1 MVLLL
6 IYTPIAEQYTT
17 LCLEGKHQKW
27 TKRRSRT
34 GLRLLLRC
42 YPLCR
47 NPSREGLTL
56 GLTPRAIKWRGEK
69 GLSWESQKLHRIS
82 PFPASAPP
90 MPSSPSSQILPTL
103 RHAAS
108 AVIWGRGDAPGQF
121 YQARHGWRGA
131 ERTLKRSHLR
141 AGRTGDGGAAQST
154 PGVGSLNY

>member
-56 GLTPRAIKWRGEK
+56 GLTPRAIKWRGKK

-90 MPSSPSSQILPTL
+90 CPHLLPPKSCQLSGTQQVLLSEEGEMPQASSIRRDMGGEVQSGHWNGHTSEQ
-103 RHAAS
+103 A
-108 AVIWGRGDAPGQF
+108 GREMEGQ
-121 YQARHGWRGA
+121 
-131 ERTLKRSHLR
+131 LR
-141 AGRTGDGGAAQST
+141 ARQGWGA
-154 PGVGSLNY
+154 